1 MTCIENPNDHR
12 KPLKDEKFCGY
23 VFKNIYDTEKGP
35 LSYVR
40 VYSGTL
46 SKTTPILNSTKN
58 VYEKIQ
64 FLYRVRADRYVNVNE
79 VFAGDIIAVSGLKNS
94 GAGDTLINMNDPR
107 FLLEK
112 LTLPS
117 AIFKAPFEANSLS

>member
-1 MTCIENPNDHR
+1 MKTER
-12 KPLKDEKFCGY
+12 FCGY

-40 VYSGTL
+40 VYSGIL
-46 SKTTPILNSTKN
+46 SKTTPLMNSTKN
-58 VYEKIQ
+58 IAERIQ
-64 FLYRVRADRYVNVNE
+64 FLYRVRADKYVNVNE
-79 VFAGDIIAVSGLKNS
+79 VFAGDIIAVAGLKS
-94 GAGDTLINMNDPR
+94 SSAGDTLINMNDSR

-117 AIFKAPFEANSLS
+117 AIFKAPFEAGSLSEQGRLQ